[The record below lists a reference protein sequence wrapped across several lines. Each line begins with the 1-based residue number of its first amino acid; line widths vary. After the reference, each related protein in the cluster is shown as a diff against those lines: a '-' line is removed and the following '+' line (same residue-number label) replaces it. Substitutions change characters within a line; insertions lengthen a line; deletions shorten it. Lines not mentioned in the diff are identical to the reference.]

1 MIDQI
6 QVGKKI
12 KEERLNRGLTQDEL
26 SASLNISRQALS
38 KWETGISL
46 PPIEAVVELVRLLN
60 MSIEELLCLNKTVP
74 IDKDNLFVNHSRL
87 YVMDQLLKDKI
98 DIKLEEVFY
107 QLSKQE
113 RMRILHAIR
122 EGKMK
127 RPNQFH
133 VYLNEA
139 EKKFLYGN
147 KRRNYDD
154 CKKNDD

>member
-60 MSIEELLCLNKTVP
+60 MSIEELLCLNKAVP

-87 YVMDQLLKDKI
+87 YVMDQL
-98 DIKLEEVFY
+98 
-107 QLSKQE
+107 
-113 RMRILHAIR
+113 
-122 EGKMK
+122 
-127 RPNQFH
+127 
-133 VYLNEA
+133 
-139 EKKFLYGN
+139 
-147 KRRNYDD
+147 
-154 CKKNDD
+154 